1 MVLTNGRVDDCGI
14 IGVSPSFPLKC
25 PPFVEQVFVY
35 SNDVLLTTHF
45 FLIYIYTYM
54 HAYMHA
60 YMHTCIH
67 TCMHAYMHAHTH
79 TQRHTYIHTY
89 IHT

>member
-45 FLIYIYTYM
+45 FLIYIHI

-79 TQRHTYIHTY
+79 TETYLHTYIHT
-89 IHT
+89 